1 MRIVE
6 APLTKVTLNLFTA
19 DVEYLKDKFPIGYT
33 EVIRDEIKQFVKT
46 LRQEEFFRE
55 RNRPFDGEVG

>member
-19 DVEYLKDKFPIGYT
+19 DVEYLKQKYPIGYT
-33 EVIRDEIKQFVKT
+33 EIIRDEVKAFVSALKS
-46 LRQEEFFRE
+46 EDKHYE
-55 RNRPFDGEVG
+55 RNRPFDGKVG

>member
-6 APLTKVTLNLFTA
+6 APLTKITLNLFTD
-19 DVEYLKDKFPIGYT
+19 DVEYLKQKYPIGYT
-33 EVIRDEIKQFVKT
+33 EVIRNEVRYYVNFLK
-46 LRQEEFFRE
+46 EEAKHHE

>member
-6 APLTKVTLNLFTA
+6 APLTKITLNLFTA
-19 DVEYLKDKFPIGYT
+19 DVEYLKRKFPIGYT
-33 EVIRDEIKQFVKT
+33 EIIRDEVRAFVTILKQEDKHH
-46 LRQEEFFRE
+46 E

>member
-19 DVEYLKDKFPIGYT
+19 DVEYLKGKYPIGYT
-33 EVIRDEIKQFVKT
+33 EVIRDEIKALVAEMK
-46 LRQEEFFRE
+46 REEKHRE